1 MLWGWTPEVTH
12 VHEYDGAKLVATR
25 VVSEPVWDE
34 EQRMM
39 MLEYLRYRRGLGPHG
54 FPMSEV
60 TSPLADPANPD
71 GEYRFFADPLPLVD
85 YAEKARLD
93 AADAYR
99 KSLGDGG
106 SMNGLIFTV
115 QKIEGSRPKLL

>member
-1 MLWGWTPEVTH
+1 M
-12 VHEYDGAKLVATR
+12 HEYEGGRLTTSR
-25 VVSEPVWDE
+25 VVTEPAWDE
-34 EQRMM
+34 EQRLMM
-39 MLEYLRYRRGLGPHG
+39 VEYLRYRRGLGPHG

-60 TSPLADPANPD
+60 TSEFADPANP
-71 GEYRFFADPLPLVD
+71 ESKYRFFADPLPLVD

-93 AADAYR
+93 AAEAYR

-115 QKIEGSRPKLL
+115 QKVEGARPKLL